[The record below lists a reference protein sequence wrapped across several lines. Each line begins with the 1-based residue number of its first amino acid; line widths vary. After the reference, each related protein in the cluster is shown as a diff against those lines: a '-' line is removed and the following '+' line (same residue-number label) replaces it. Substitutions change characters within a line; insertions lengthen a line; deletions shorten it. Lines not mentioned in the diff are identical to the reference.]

1 MSTRRRRRAA
11 LAGLA
16 AAGLA
21 LGACT
26 ITRVDRGA
34 HIRAEP
40 AEYIVAGRTTKAD
53 VLRIFGPPA
62 GVARQHDGDLF
73 LYRFVRRHGEEFQ
86 LEEPVFTGMEV
97 FTWTRSRER
106 EDRLVILFDPAGVVR
121 EHGFS
126 RGTQELRGF

>member
-1 MSTRRRRRAA
+1 VA
-11 LAGLA
+11 LA
-16 AAGLA
+16 AAAVA

-34 HIRAEP
+34 QIRVEP
-40 AEYIVAGRTTKAD
+40 AEFLVAGRTTKAD

-73 LYRFVRRHGEEFQ
+73 LYRFVRRHGEELQ
-86 LEEPVFTGMEV
+86 LEEPVFTGMDV

-106 EDRLVILFDPAGVVR
+106 EDRLVILFDEHGVVR

-126 RGTQELRGF
+126 RGTRELHGL